1 MMVASTIAPLR
12 FPPATTLAPLP
23 TASAISSSIRSAA
36 PILTSEPKHDMTAR
50 IAARQR
56 RGALGELVDE
66 SVGDLGVDDDPLG
79 RHADLPGVGEG
90 AEHRGV
96 DRRVEIGVV
105 EHDQRR
111 LAAQLEQ
118 HRLQMLGRQLRD
130 HLADPGG
137 AGEVHALDGR
147 MGDQRRHDLR
157 RVIRRV
163 GDHIDD
169 ALGKARRRS

>member
-1 MMVASTIAPLR
+1 MA
-12 FPPATTLAPLP
+12 
-23 TASAISSSIRSAA
+23 
-36 PILTSEPKHDMTAR
+36 AR

-66 SVGDLGVDDDPLG
+66 RVGDLGVDDEPLG

-96 DRRVEIGVV
+96 DRRVDIGVV

-111 LAAQLEQ
+111 LAAELEQ
-118 HRLQMLGRQLRD
+118 DGLQVLGRQLGD
-130 HLADPGG
+130 DPADLGR
-137 AGEVHALDGR
+137 AGEVHPLDRR

-157 RVIRRV
+157 RVVGRV
-163 GDHIDD
+163 GDDVDD